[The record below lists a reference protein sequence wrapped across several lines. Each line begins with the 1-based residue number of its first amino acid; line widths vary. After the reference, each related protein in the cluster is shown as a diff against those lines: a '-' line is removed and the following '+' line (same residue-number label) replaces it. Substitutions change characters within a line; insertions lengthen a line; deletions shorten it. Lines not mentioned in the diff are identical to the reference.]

1 MINPRRAEVLMQPSP
16 EILRAILAKDTP
28 PIKKLADLLTPDR
41 TYLQPR
47 QHNKLPDRTEAKD
60 QLLAQLGARSQQ
72 RQQWLVQ
79 ANLSRDQHGWVEF
92 LHRQAD
98 TRALI
103 EPWQELTERFS
114 ECQKLNEING
124 KIIGRSRQTLG
135 QLLNIL
141 RGQASGPQL
150 YNADG
155 ATAPQSDSQ
164 SLVKA

>member
-1 MINPRRAEVLMQPSP
+1 MQPSP
-16 EILRAILAKDTP
+16 EILRAMLAQDTAA
-28 PIKKLADLLTPDR
+28 IEQLAELLTTERD
-41 TYLQPR
+41 YLQTR
-47 QHNKLPDRTEAKD
+47 QHEQLPDLIEAKD

-103 EPWQELTERFS
+103 EPWQELIEQFS

-155 ATAPQSDSQ
+155 ATAPQNDSQ